1 LGQLDVRDGGAPN
14 ASRRPPRLTATAG
27 CNAHGKTD
35 ARLSLA
41 SIVERSRSIPSRTPA
56 LAALDLF
63 LADGELRV
71 IPIVDRRRPVGL
83 VNRHTLV
90 ETFSRPFRRD
100 LFGRRPVRDFMDPA
114 PIIVDIDTDIDELAK
129 RLVAAGLQQM
139 LDGFLVV
146 DAARRYSGIGN
157 VQALLNE
164 VTKRQQ
170 EHLYRLAH
178 YDALTGLP
186 NRVLFRDRLA
196 MALGQA
202 QRSGSRAALA
212 FIDIDHFKRIN
223 DALGHPAG
231 DELLQVVARRL
242 QGVLRGAD
250 TLARMGGDEFTL
262 VLTDLDG
269 AAGAAQAVRRL
280 REQLTDPILLE
291 GHATVVTASIGIAL
305 YPDDALEIDELV
317 RRADIALY
325 ASKRAGRDTASFF
338 DPAHGAFDGD
348 RLSLEHEL
356 RLALQHGE
364 ITPVFQPLVHAASGE
379 VIGAEALA
387 RWQHPQRGQVPPATF
402 VPLAEDCGLIGRLDQ
417 AVLRQA
423 GAAIAAMPGMS
434 AMRLSVNTSAIEIRS
449 PDFVDQLLATAAE
462 VGLPL
467 ERLQLE
473 ITERLFLEPR
483 QEILDRLQ
491 GLRDRGIR
499 IAIDDFGIGSTSLRL
514 LHRLPIDVLKIDRSF
529 ISGFCED
536 ARVDALVRAI
546 IDMGHALELEIV
558 AEGVERQE
566 QAERLRSYGCDLLQ
580 GYLLSRP
587 LAAPEFR
594 GWIDAAH

>member
-1 LGQLDVRDGGAPN
+1 MEDAVPAAL
-14 ASRRPPRLTATAG
+14 RRPPDVPPGTTLQVGGPGSTQ
-27 CNAHGKTD
+27 
-35 ARLSLA
+35 LSLA
-41 SIVERSRSIPSRTPA
+41 SIVERSRSIASSTLA
-56 LAALDLF
+56 LEALDLF
-63 LADGELRV
+63 LTNGDLRV
-71 IPIVDRRRPVGL
+71 IPVVDRRRPVGL
-83 VNRHTLV
+83 VSRQILV

-100 LFGRRPVRDFMDPA
+100 LFGRRTVSDFMDPN
-114 PIIVDIDTDIDELAK
+114 PIVVGIDTDIDELAQ
-129 RLVAAGLQQM
+129 RLVTAGLQQM

-146 DAARRYSGIGN
+146 DAAQRYAGIGN

-170 EHLYRLAH
+170 EHLHRLAH

-202 QRSGSRAALA
+202 RRNGSQVALA

-242 QGVLRGAD
+242 QGVLRGPD

-269 AAGAAQAVRRL
+269 PADAVHALRRL
-280 REQLTDPILLE
+280 RERLTDPIPLE
-291 GHATVVTASIGIAL
+291 GHATVVTASIGVAL

-317 RRADIALY
+317 RKADIALY

-338 DPAHGAFDGD
+338 DATHGAFDGD
-348 RLSLEHEL
+348 SLSMEHDL
-356 RLALQHGE
+356 RLALQQGE
-364 ITPVFQPLVHAASGE
+364 IKPVYQAVFEAASGRL
-379 VIGAEALA
+379 VGAEALA
-387 RWQHPQRGQVPPATF
+387 RWHHLERGPVAPATF

-423 GAAIAAMPGMS
+423 GAAVAAMPGMS
-434 AMRLSVNTSAIEIRS
+434 GKRLSVNTSAIEIRS
-449 PDFVDQLLATAAE
+449 PEFVEELLATAAE
-462 VGLPL
+462 AGVALD
-467 ERLQLE
+467 RLQLE

-483 QEILDRLQ
+483 KEILDRLQ
-491 GLRDRGIR
+491 GLRDLGIR
-499 IAIDDFGIGSTSLRL
+499 IAIDDFGIGSTSLRV
-514 LHRLPIDVLKIDRSF
+514 LHRLPVDVLKIDRSF

-536 ARVDALVRAI
+536 PRIDALVRAV

-558 AEGVERQE
+558 AEGVETDE

-580 GYLLSRP
+580 GYLLGRP
-587 LAAPEFR
+587 LPAAEFEA
-594 GWIDAAH
+594 WLAAGCITPPGS